1 MSQKV
6 IESNAFEGGAD
17 VLVGVTEQ
25 EVVADLFDRE
35 LDAVSDQQLIA
46 IGDREVFDGVAA
58 FGEAEA
64 VGPLPADERVI
75 SFAAIELIVVIA
87 AMEPIVAGF
96 AFELVIAFSASEP
109 VVLAVAD
116 QGVVAKIPNQGVAA
130 VFADQGVGENI
141 ALKGVGFAVAGED
154 AIPGGEETWV
164 DDRTIGDAIAIP
176 GWVTVGWSGPR
187 PPTVTF
193 TSSWVDQPNSSG

>member
-1 MSQKV
+1 M
-6 IESNAFEGGAD
+6 
-17 VLVGVTEQ
+17 
-25 EVVADLFDRE
+25 
-35 LDAVSDQQLIA
+35 
-46 IGDREVFDGVAA
+46 
-58 FGEAEA
+58 
-64 VGPLPADERVI
+64 
-75 SFAAIELIVVIA
+75 IA
-87 AMEPIVAGF
+87 ATEPIVAGF

-176 GWVTVGWSGPR
+176 GWVTVGELENNGIELAVSVVVLEGIDAESRRHRRSLQSDWCCS
-187 PPTVTF
+187 
-193 TSSWVDQPNSSG
+193 